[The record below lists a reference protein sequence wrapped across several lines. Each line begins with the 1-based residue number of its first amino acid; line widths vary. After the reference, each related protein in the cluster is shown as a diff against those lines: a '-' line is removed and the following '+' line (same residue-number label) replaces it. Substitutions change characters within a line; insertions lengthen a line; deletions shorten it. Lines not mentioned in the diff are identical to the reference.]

1 MVTPDEIG
9 QVPLFE
15 SLGPAER
22 ERLSSAAAD
31 LRLVPGEY
39 AVNEGDDRALFVVL
53 EGRLETVSHA
63 DGVERV
69 VGGRGVGDPIG
80 EVPITLG
87 TVFPF
92 GFRAAEPTR
101 VIRIEAAEYHAIAAV
116 APQVGKQLGALARN
130 RMGPSRSST
139 STSRTPQSPADDAT
153 SSGPAWG
160 RRTWAGSRD
169 RSLRG
174 AARSARAR

>member
-9 QVPLFE
+9 QIPLFE
-15 SLGPAER
+15 SLGTGER
-22 ERLSSAAAD
+22 ERLSSMAAD
-31 LRLVPGEY
+31 LRLVAGEY

-53 EGRLETVSHA
+53 EGRLETVGHV

-69 VGGRGVGDPIG
+69 VGGRAVGDLIG

-101 VIRIEAAEYHAIAAV
+101 VMRIDAAE
-116 APQVGKQLGALARN
+116 
-130 RMGPSRSST
+130 
-139 STSRTPQSPADDAT
+139 
-153 SSGPAWG
+153 
-160 RRTWAGSRD
+160 
-169 RSLRG
+169 
-174 AARSARAR
+174 